1 VCWDLVA
8 AVSSSNNNRSSNNNI
23 TDMETFRLS
32 LAEMV
37 EAVVEAVAAAEA
49 SSGRLNR

>member
-37 EAVVEAVAAAEA
+37 VEAVVEAVAAEA
-49 SSGRLNR
+49 FSGRLNR